1 MPVLSVPQDGFR
13 NAAGNTVVRN
23 LLAVLC
29 LVSRLAPLPGATLR
43 SLALEDMACKATA
56 IVRGRVSG
64 SYAAAQG
71 STIYTHYRIQVSERW
86 KGSDGSTVDLM
97 LPGGAASG
105 YRQSFSGIPQLS
117 TGNEY
122 VLFLWT
128 GKSGVT
134 QLIGLSQGVFDVV
147 KQSSGELM
155 ATRAVTS
162 ELMLNANGKAVAD
175 QPFQMRVSDM
185 SGAVSK
191 ALAGSSGK

>member
-1 MPVLSVPQDGFR
+1 MPVLSIRENGFR
-13 NAAGNTVVRN
+13 NATNSTVVRL

-29 LVSRLAPLPGATLR
+29 VVSGLAPLPGATLR
-43 SLALEDMACKATA
+43 SLTLDEMACKATA
-56 IVRGRVSG
+56 IVRGRVTG

-71 STIYTHYRIQVSERW
+71 STIYTHYQIQVLERW
-86 KGSDGSTVDLM
+86 KGANGSSVDLM

-105 YRQSFSGIPQLS
+105 HRESFSGIPQLS

-128 GKSGVT
+128 GKNGIT

-147 KQSSGELM
+147 KEPSGALL

-162 ELMLNANGKAVAD
+162 ELMLNAAGKAIAD
-175 QPFQMRVSDM
+175 QPFQMRLAEM
-185 SGAVSK
+185 SLAVSK
-191 ALAGSSGK
+191 ALAGSAGK